1 MGRIYVCVCNRRR
14 KNLDTANSLMQLS
27 KTDLDQINNKHKN
40 LIESFK
46 ITKITS
52 QKP

>member
-1 MGRIYVCVCNRRR
+1 MGRIYVYLIEEE
-14 KNLDTANSLMQLS
+14 KNSDTANSLMQLS